1 MTDTLARR
9 LARLERQRKPRQA
22 YIPTWLDLLRG
33 TPPPPGM
40 PGPDW
45 PALLR
50 TARADQIGP
59 DRA

>member
-1 MTDTLARR
+1 MADHLARR
-9 LARLERQRKPRQA
+9 LDRLEQLRKPRPA
-22 YIPTWLDLLRG
+22 YMPTWEDLLRDN
-33 TPPPPGM
+33 PPPPGM

-45 PALLR
+45 PALWK

>member
-1 MTDTLARR
+1 MPDHLARR
-9 LARLERQRKPRQA
+9 LDRLAQLLKPRPA
-22 YIPTWLDLLRG
+22 YVPTWLDLLMD